1 MLSPTQSYKGVP
13 QNEIGIRTDV
23 LDNVSKSTG
32 LKMLIRSMSPKVIS
46 TDEIGDIKDVEAI
59 QYGICCGIKGIFTAH
74 GNNLNDISLNP
85 ALKSLIEM
93 YVFDRIITL
102 DKSKVDRIGK
112 IYRLDKNKKE
122 YII

>member
-1 MLSPTQSYKGVP
+1 
-13 QNEIGIRTDV
+13 
-23 LDNVSKSTG
+23 
-32 LKMLIRSMSPKVIS
+32 MLIRSMSPKVIS